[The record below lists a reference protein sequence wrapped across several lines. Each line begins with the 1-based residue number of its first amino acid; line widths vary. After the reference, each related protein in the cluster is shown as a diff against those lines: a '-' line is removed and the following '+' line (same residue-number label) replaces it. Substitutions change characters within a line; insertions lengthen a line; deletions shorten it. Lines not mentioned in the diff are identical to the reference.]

1 MTVALKFRHRIGLLV
16 VLAAAALVTV
26 TAVALVLGRHG
37 ERQLAGIET
46 RYVPL
51 VELDRDLKTQFAQ
64 ITHALENAAR
74 KISYQFE
81 QLAERTRKAAERKG
95 DVTTN
100 RRQRLSR
107 SLLPSLD
114 SIPAERVYTP
124 LSAMLA
130 FGKTDVLDAFR
141 RVAGTG
147 AAGAAFVDLGLTEA
161 EKAAGPG
168 KEEAGKEEDAHAR

>member
-1 MTVALKFRHRIGLLV
+1 MELLQPP
-16 VLAAAALVTV
+16 AAAAPASVPQAD
-26 TAVALVLGRHG
+26 AVARLSDTTSREHARLG
-37 ERQLAGIET
+37 
-46 RYVPL
+46 P
-51 VELDRDLKTQFAQ
+51 ELESLDATLSG
-64 ITHALENAAR
+64 ALENAAR

-100 RRQRLSR
+100 RRKRLSR

-114 SIPAERVYTP
+114 SVPAERVYTP

-130 FGKTDVLDAFR
+130 FGKTDVLEAFR

-161 EKAAGPG
+161 EKGAGPGEKETG